1 MCECSGYRFVTFQF
15 SFVGSM
21 NKRYLEEL
29 LEKDRKIISM
39 SVAEDGY
46 IADENIIKKMLRLNE
61 LTGVDNSVADVHR
74 LYESKGYANDEIRE
88 CVEELAEAFKEQEI
102 KEQENSVTLSY
113 DGSHGYIYANKMMM
127 EELVYNLTDNAIRY
141 NNKNGSVDV
150 SVKAEDGK
158 VILRVKDTGIGIP
171 KEHQERIFERFY
183 RVDKSR
189 SKSTG
194 GTGLGLAI
202 VKHIVA
208 RNNAQLD
215 MDSEPGKGTD
225 IKVTFDAYREDEQ

>member
-1 MCECSGYRFVTFQF
+1 MKGSEKREVKITCRITKSVERMLNTYEGESIGDKICAMTKITQQLNTHGLLEDRLKLMKEIENLNDTMQLVNKLCNNLE
-15 SFVGSM
+15 SM

-102 KEQENSVTLSY
+102 KEQENS
-113 DGSHGYIYANKMMM
+113 GH
-127 EELVYNLTDNAIRY
+127 E
-141 NNKNGSVDV
+141 
-150 SVKAEDGK
+150 
-158 VILRVKDTGIGIP
+158 VIIENMNVEG
-171 KEHQERIFERFY
+171 
-183 RVDKSR
+183 
-189 SKSTG
+189 
-194 GTGLGLAI
+194 
-202 VKHIVA
+202 
-208 RNNAQLD
+208 
-215 MDSEPGKGTD
+215 
-225 IKVTFDAYREDEQ
+225 

>member
-1 MCECSGYRFVTFQF
+1 MESILNYKLKKGDCLELMKEIENLNDTMQLVNKLCNNLE
-15 SFVGSM
+15 SM

-102 KEQENSVTLSY
+102 KEQENS
-113 DGSHGYIYANKMMM
+113 GH
-127 EELVYNLTDNAIRY
+127 E
-141 NNKNGSVDV
+141 
-150 SVKAEDGK
+150 
-158 VILRVKDTGIGIP
+158 VIIENMNVEG
-171 KEHQERIFERFY
+171 
-183 RVDKSR
+183 
-189 SKSTG
+189 
-194 GTGLGLAI
+194 
-202 VKHIVA
+202 
-208 RNNAQLD
+208 
-215 MDSEPGKGTD
+215 
-225 IKVTFDAYREDEQ
+225 

>member
-1 MCECSGYRFVTFQF
+1 MKGSEKREVKITCRITKSVERMLNTYEGESIGDKICAMTKISQQLNTHGLLEDRLKLMKEIENLNDTMQLVNKLCNNLE
-15 SFVGSM
+15 SM

-102 KEQENSVTLSY
+102 KEQENS
-113 DGSHGYIYANKMMM
+113 GH
-127 EELVYNLTDNAIRY
+127 E
-141 NNKNGSVDV
+141 
-150 SVKAEDGK
+150 
-158 VILRVKDTGIGIP
+158 VIIENMNVEG
-171 KEHQERIFERFY
+171 
-183 RVDKSR
+183 
-189 SKSTG
+189 
-194 GTGLGLAI
+194 
-202 VKHIVA
+202 
-208 RNNAQLD
+208 
-215 MDSEPGKGTD
+215 
-225 IKVTFDAYREDEQ
+225 

>member
-1 MCECSGYRFVTFQF
+1 MRNDKIAQQLNTHGLLEDRLKLMKEIENLNDTMQLVNKLCNNLE
-15 SFVGSM
+15 SM

-102 KEQENSVTLSY
+102 KEQENS
-113 DGSHGYIYANKMMM
+113 GH
-127 EELVYNLTDNAIRY
+127 E
-141 NNKNGSVDV
+141 
-150 SVKAEDGK
+150 
-158 VILRVKDTGIGIP
+158 VIIENMNVEG
-171 KEHQERIFERFY
+171 
-183 RVDKSR
+183 
-189 SKSTG
+189 
-194 GTGLGLAI
+194 
-202 VKHIVA
+202 
-208 RNNAQLD
+208 
-215 MDSEPGKGTD
+215 
-225 IKVTFDAYREDEQ
+225 

>member
-1 MCECSGYRFVTFQF
+1 
-15 SFVGSM
+15 M

-102 KEQENSVTLSY
+102 KEQENSV
-113 DGSHGYIYANKMMM
+113 H
-127 EELVYNLTDNAIRY
+127 EAIIE
-141 NNKNGSVDV
+141 NMNVEG
-150 SVKAEDGK
+150 
-158 VILRVKDTGIGIP
+158 
-171 KEHQERIFERFY
+171 
-183 RVDKSR
+183 
-189 SKSTG
+189 
-194 GTGLGLAI
+194 
-202 VKHIVA
+202 
-208 RNNAQLD
+208 
-215 MDSEPGKGTD
+215 
-225 IKVTFDAYREDEQ
+225 

>member
-1 MCECSGYRFVTFQF
+1 MKGSEKREVKITCRITKSVERMLNTYEGESIGDKICAMTKIAQQLNTHGLLEDRLKLMKEIENLNDTMQLVNKLCNNLK
-15 SFVGSM
+15 SM

-102 KEQENSVTLSY
+102 KEQENS
-113 DGSHGYIYANKMMM
+113 GH
-127 EELVYNLTDNAIRY
+127 E
-141 NNKNGSVDV
+141 
-150 SVKAEDGK
+150 
-158 VILRVKDTGIGIP
+158 VIIENMNV
-171 KEHQERIFERFY
+171 E
-183 RVDKSR
+183 V
-189 SKSTG
+189 
-194 GTGLGLAI
+194 
-202 VKHIVA
+202 
-208 RNNAQLD
+208 
-215 MDSEPGKGTD
+215 
-225 IKVTFDAYREDEQ
+225 

>member
-1 MCECSGYRFVTFQF
+1 MKGSEKREVKITCRITKSVERMLNTYEGESIWDKICAMTKIAQQLNTHGLLEDRLKLMKEIENLNDTMQLVNKLCNNLE
-15 SFVGSM
+15 SM

-102 KEQENSVTLSY
+102 KEQENS
-113 DGSHGYIYANKMMM
+113 GH
-127 EELVYNLTDNAIRY
+127 E
-141 NNKNGSVDV
+141 
-150 SVKAEDGK
+150 
-158 VILRVKDTGIGIP
+158 VIIENMNVEG
-171 KEHQERIFERFY
+171 
-183 RVDKSR
+183 
-189 SKSTG
+189 
-194 GTGLGLAI
+194 
-202 VKHIVA
+202 
-208 RNNAQLD
+208 
-215 MDSEPGKGTD
+215 
-225 IKVTFDAYREDEQ
+225 